1 MAGFCIFLRN
11 MSSLVQIIKGPRLF
25 FYLRGSGVL
34 GKSDVSK
41 GGGFHNLTVADVGEG
56 GGQNFQILADVI
68 CVCSLNVIPSSRA
81 SMQKF

>member
-1 MAGFCIFLRN
+1 M
-11 MSSLVQIIKGPRLF
+11 
-25 FYLRGSGVL
+25 L

-68 CVCSLNVIPSSRA
+68 CEHSLNVIPSSRA